1 LLGGLLAYSLI
12 PKERGHAKVFL
23 KKKSKRNVKNWTIQK
38 VRWKLGIVGHVET
51 GFKESVGGRDG
62 ATHVILHKY
71 YQ

>member
-1 LLGGLLAYSLI
+1 LLGGGLLPYHS
-12 PKERGHAKVFL
+12 PKERGHAKCFF